1 MDNELGKIIGVT
13 ITAFL
18 VIAML
23 AGSAGLMFLAVK
35 FLIRSAM

>member
-1 MDNELGKIIGVT
+1 MDNELGKIIGVM

-23 AGSAGLMFLAVK
+23 AGSAGLMFVAVK

>member
-23 AGSAGLMFLAVK
+23 AGSAGLMFVAVK